1 MIPKITTFLMFNGE
15 AEEAIKF
22 YTSIFKDSEILTMVK
37 YNEEGPGEPG
47 TVQHSIFKIN
57 GEIFMAIDQSNGVD
71 IEMNPAMSL
80 YVTCDTAME
89 METLYSELKSGGAIL
104 MPKTEIP
111 PTFREFAWVQD
122 KYGVNF
128 QLALPENQ

>member
-1 MIPKITTFLMFNGE
+1 MPPAYPVSSPLVPITLWHGTIIDIGLCPTAPPIACADILFIFFSF
-15 AEEAIKF
+15 A
-22 YTSIFKDSEILTMVK
+22 TSI
-37 YNEEGPGEPG
+37 
-47 TVQHSIFKIN
+47 
-57 GEIFMAIDQSNGVD
+57 
-71 IEMNPAMSL
+71 AMSL